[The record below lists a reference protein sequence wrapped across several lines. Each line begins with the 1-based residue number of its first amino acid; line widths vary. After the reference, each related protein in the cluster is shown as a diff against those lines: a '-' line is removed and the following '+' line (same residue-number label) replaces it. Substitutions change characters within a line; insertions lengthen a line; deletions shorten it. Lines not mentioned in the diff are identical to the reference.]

1 MKILSIGNS
10 FSQNAQTYLHDIA
23 KQNGVK
29 LKAVNLFIGG
39 CPLRTHYLNMLN
51 DAKNYTFSFNGENV
65 GLKVSISEALSSD
78 DWDVVT
84 LQQASHFSGNF
95 DTYTPYIEELAEY
108 VRTYCPK
115 AKILIHETWAYED
128 SCDRFGALS
137 KYTSSRD
144 MYENIHAAYE
154 KAAEAIEADGII
166 PAGAAMLAAS
176 ELGVKVHYTD
186 GKHAGLGCG
195 KYLLA
200 LCWYKYLTGKDIDN
214 DSFDEF
220 ETPVTEEERDLII
233 KAVNSAVK
241 TTLTLEQ

>member
-128 SCDRFGALS
+128 GCEKLFALK
-137 KYTSSRD
+137 KYPTARD
-144 MYENIHAAYE
+144 MYGNLHAAYK
-154 KAAEAIEADGII
+154 KAAEAINADGII
-166 PAGAAMLAAS
+166 PAGTAMISAA
-176 ELGVKVHYTD
+176 ELGVKVHSAD
-186 GKHAGLGCG
+186 GAHAGAGCG
-195 KYLLA
+195 KYLLG
-200 LCWYKYLTGKDIDN
+200 LCWYKYLTGKDIDS
-214 DSFDEF
+214 DSFSEF
-220 ETPVTEEERDLII
+220 EEPVTEEERALII
-233 KAVNSAVK
+233 KAVNEAVASVRD
-241 TTLTLEQ
+241 